1 MLDDQ
6 VVKKYQGYLLLVA
19 CKAFLASSLELE
31 GVRLNIKFKEDL
43 SDFEGEGIL
52 IQHGGIGFT
61 ESLTK
66 MTIAFSGKTL
76 SK

>member
-1 MLDDQ
+1 MS
-6 VVKKYQGYLLLVA
+6 GLLASWA

-31 GVRLNIKFKEDL
+31 GVRLKIKFKEDL
-43 SDFEGEGIL
+43 SDFEGHGIL
-52 IQHGGIGFT
+52 TQHGGDGFT

-66 MTIAFSGKTL
+66 MTISFSGKTT